1 MKPRNFIEQSQSCT
15 QLPLD
20 LIEHDGRYFLECSG
34 NQIDASHLGYS
45 NRMLVELVAKPFRP
59 ARQPRI
65 VFLGL
70 GFGHSII
77 AAREALPQ
85 QKASFVILPES
96 SKLPDWISKH
106 LPTDPLDDERVY
118 FDHRSPFEPL
128 SEEFSGIQ
136 AVVADL
142 DHLNTLAPKNWSFTS
157 GNFLA
162 ILNERLKHGGLLGLV
177 MNRPDPALEKELRK
191 TGFEVVSDLVPL
203 SEKSKKNRT
212 LYLARKGSYQR
223 RH

>member
-1 MKPRNFIEQSQSCT
+1 MKPRNFIEQSQSCSHSS
-15 QLPLD
+15 LD

-34 NQIDASHLGYS
+34 SQIDASHLGYS
-45 NRMLVELVAKPFRP
+45 NRKMVELVAKPFRP
-59 ARQPRI
+59 ARQPRL

-70 GFGHSII
+70 GFGHSIA

-96 SKLPDWISKH
+96 SELPNWIAKH
-106 LPTDPLDDERVY
+106 LPIDPLDDDRVY
-118 FDHRSPFEPL
+118 FDHRSPLEPL

-142 DHLNTLAPKNWSFTS
+142 DHLSTLAPKNWSFTS
-157 GNFLA
+157 SNFLA
-162 ILNERLKHGGLLGLV
+162 ILNERLKNGGLLGLV

>member
-1 MKPRNFIEQSQSCT
+1 MKPRNFIEQSQSCS
-15 QLPLD
+15 QLTID

-34 NQIDASHLGYS
+34 SQIDASHLGYS
-45 NRMLVELVAKPFRP
+45 NRKLVELVAKPFRS

-70 GFGHSII
+70 GFGHSI
-77 AAREALPQ
+77 AAAQEALPQ
-85 QKASFVILPES
+85 QKASFIILPES
-96 SKLPDWISKH
+96 SELPDWISKH
-106 LPTDPLDDERVY
+106 LPIDPLDDERVY
-118 FDHRSPFEPL
+118 FDHRSPLEPL

-136 AVVADL
+136 AVLADL
-142 DHLNTLAPKNWSFTS
+142 DHLNTLAPKDWSFTS

>member
-1 MKPRNFIEQSQSCT
+1 MKPRNFLEKSQYYT
-15 QLPLD
+15 QISLD
-20 LIEHDGRYFLECSG
+20 LIEHDGRYFHECSG
-34 NQIDASHLGYS
+34 SQIDASHLGYS
-45 NRMLVELVAKPFRP
+45 NRKLVELVAKPFRP

-70 GFGHSII
+70 GFGHSIA
-77 AAREALPQ
+77 AAREVLPQ

-96 SKLPDWISKH
+96 SELPEWISKH
-106 LPTDPLDDERVY
+106 LPIDPLDDERVY
-118 FDHRSPFEPL
+118 FDHRSPLEPL
-128 SEEFSGIQ
+128 PEEFSGIQ

-142 DHLNTLAPKNWSFTS
+142 DHLITLAPKDWSFTS

-162 ILNERLKHGGLLGLV
+162 ILNERLKHGGILGLV